1 MTRRASIP
9 RCLMSGCMY
18 PTEDARADARR
29 DDGFVSYFLRLPPAV
44 QGTVRLFDRQ
54 DFFAVYGD
62 DAVLV
67 ADIVFKTQ
75 SVLRQMGSKASPLVS
90 CTLNMASAK
99 AFLRD
104 ALTARQLRIEIWA
117 PTGDRHTWAVARQA
131 SPGNLQEVED
141 LLFLQ
146 SDVVSSPIVMA
157 LRVKLEDGISIIGAA
172 FADATNR
179 HMGVA
184 EYTENDLFSNSES
197 LIIQLGV
204 KECLVPAD
212 DADYN
217 LSKLRAMM
225 ERCGCVITQV
235 KRGTFTSKS
244 IEEDVQRLLPA
255 SQRAALTPECN
266 KKVAMSS
273 AAALLSYLGLLSDE
287 SNFGRYTLKT
297 HDLSEYLR
305 LDHAALRALNLFPD
319 ETGSAANKNASLFGL
334 LNRCKTAQG
343 VRMLSQWIKQ
353 PLVHVHAI
361 QNRQALLQTFLED
374 ADARQRLQ
382 EHFLKWM
389 PDMLRISKRFQRGV
403 ATLEDVVRCYQAV
416 GKVPGLLA
424 ELASISMPSE
434 ADRVLFHST
443 FVAPLDELQHHLS
456 KLVEMVEMTLDLDE
470 LAYHNYV
477 IKPDFDDTLRTIR
490 TKLDTIRDQLDEQ
503 HAKAGHDLRLDTEKK
518 LHLENHSSYG
528 YCFRVT
534 RTEAG
539 VIKNRTGYLDLG
551 TVKGGLYF
559 TTPKLRELNSDFRSL
574 SDEYARTQSRLVR
587 DVIEIAA
594 SYAPPLEQ
602 LNIVIAHL
610 DVVVSLAFVSSHA
623 PVPYTR
629 PNVTEGGALVLA
641 ESRHPCLEAQDEM
654 HFIPNDV
661 RMEPGTSD
669 LVVITGPNMGGKS
682 TYLRQIGLIT
692 LMAQMG
698 CYVPAAEGAQVP
710 VSDCILARVGA
721 SDSQLR
727 GVSTFMAE
735 MLETATILKSAT
747 SQSLVLI
754 DELGRGTST
763 YDGFGLAWAISEYI
777 ATQIRCK
784 CVFATHFHE
793 LTTLAQ
799 QQQGVQNLHVVAHVD
814 DQDITLLY
822 KVQPGTSDQS
832 YGIQIA
838 ELADFPPSVIRLA
851 KRKAD
856 ELEGHEQPMGGAEEG
871 AALVNEF
878 VSAYRDR
885 VRDSKRSCT
894 EQEALQS
901 CMDEFD
907 ERLRSNAWVTHLLE
921 HLS

>member
-1 MTRRASIP
+1 
-9 RCLMSGCMY
+9 MSGCMY
-18 PTEDARADARR
+18 PTEDARPDAKR
-29 DDGFVSYFLRLPPAV
+29 DEGFVSYFRRLPPAV
-44 QGTVRLFDRQ
+44 PGTVRLFDRQ
-54 DFFAVYGD
+54 DFYAVYGN
-62 DAVLV
+62 DAVRV

-75 SVLRQMGSKASPLVS
+75 SVVRQLGSKASPLAS

-117 PTGDRHTWAVARQA
+117 PTGDRQTWAVARQA

-157 LRVKLEDGISIIGAA
+157 LRVKMEDGISVIGAA

-179 HMGVA
+179 HIGVA

-212 DADYN
+212 DADYH
-217 LSKLRAMM
+217 LSKLRALM

-244 IEEDVQRLLPA
+244 IEEDMQRLLPA
-255 SQRAALTPECN
+255 SQRAALAPECS

-319 ETGSAANKNASLFGL
+319 ESGSVANKNASLFGL

-361 QNRQALLQTFLED
+361 QNRQALLQTFLDE

-416 GKVPGLLA
+416 GKVPGLRA
-424 ELASISMPSE
+424 ELAAISMPSE

-490 TKLDTIRDQLDEQ
+490 AKLDTIRDQLDEQ
-503 HAKAGHDLRLDTEKK
+503 HTKAGHDLRLDTEKK

-559 TTPKLRELNSDFRSL
+559 TTPTLRELNSDFRSL

-587 DVIEIAA
+587 DVIDIAA

-629 PNVTEGGALVLA
+629 PNVTEGGALILC

-661 RMEPGTSD
+661 RMEPGISD

-727 GVSTFMAE
+727 GISTFMAE

-747 SQSLVLI
+747 PQSLVLI

-777 ATQIRCK
+777 VTQIRCK

-799 QQQGVQNLHVVAHVD
+799 QQRGVQNLHVVAHVD

-822 KVQPGTSDQS
+822 KVEPGTSDQS

-856 ELEGHEQPMGGAEEG
+856 ELEGHAQPVGGADEG
-871 AALVNEF
+871 AALVDEF

-885 VRDSKRSCT
+885 VRDPKRPCT

-901 CMDEFD
+901 CMNEFD
-907 ERLRSNAWVTHLLE
+907 ERLRSNTWVRHLLE